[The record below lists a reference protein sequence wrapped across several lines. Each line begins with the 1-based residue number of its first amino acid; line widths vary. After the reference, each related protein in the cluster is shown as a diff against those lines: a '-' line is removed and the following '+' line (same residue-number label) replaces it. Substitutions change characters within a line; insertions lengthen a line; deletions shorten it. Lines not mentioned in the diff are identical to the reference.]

1 MTRYGALRKQDVDEQ
16 VRGWVLKSGTQLQ
29 AERAA
34 RLTATNRA
42 LRQVGHTGL
51 PASAPA
57 VQAQGVAPESPL
69 GLEVPPTVTP

>member
-51 PASAPA
+51 PAAREQPPA
-57 VQAQGVAPESPL
+57 TEAAPESPL